1 MAGSQSPKSRTVE
14 MSHNNGKNFTSF
26 PIIPYGRNQYG
37 ACLVIVDDETVFYA
51 GGYTSKN
58 MRTVLKKKLLYIVH
72 FFTADN
78 ARLYAN
84 TAFLNLT
91 SQEWTSGP
99 QMTTARWGHTCS
111 LITKTNG
118 DKEIVIVGG
127 RSHTSSGSDPPNDNC
142 TINDVITL
150 RDVEILDLQT
160 NTFRAGE

>member
-1 MAGSQSPKSRTVE
+1 MIRSSTLAATPVR
-14 MSHNNGKNFTSF
+14 NLLNFCKNTSAL
-26 PIIPYGRNQYG
+26 PS
-37 ACLVIVDDETVFYA
+37 T
-51 GGYTSKN
+51 
-58 MRTVLKKKLLYIVH
+58 
-72 FFTADN
+72 FTADN

-99 QMTTARWGHTCS
+99 DLTTARWGHTCS
-111 LITKTNG
+111 LITKSNG

-127 RSHTSSGSDPPNDNC
+127 RSHTSSGSDPPTDNC

-160 NTFRAGE
+160 YTFRAGEWMKTKPIMNVSWMNNGINVWFQDLSTHITYVMQPK